1 MSRSRCCTSQRRR
14 RISVQTESEKNRL
27 YYEKNKERLLAS
39 KHARSTPEQ
48 RATRNSRRRAV
59 TVEKR
64 NCLLFDKWGLSAS
77 GKTRVWGVLSSRC
90 TSPRG
95 TAINTLG
102 TIKWYAP

>member
-1 MSRSRCCTSQRRR
+1 M
-14 RISVQTESEKNRL
+14 N
-27 YYEKNKERLLAS
+27 
-39 KHARSTPEQ
+39 
-48 RATRNSRRRAV
+48 
-59 TVEKR
+59 KR

-102 TIKWYAP
+102 TIKWYAPWRRYVFFPDPGTLYDAGCLTEIVEFIKQQMEARHE